1 MGRSSAPSARHRLP
15 GATPGGGWGRGRWGH
30 MSWAGHF
37 LADRL
42 QTRDLTS
49 LLLRLLTCRAGP
61 IMFPHPGPCAKLL

>member
-15 GATPGGGWGRGRWGH
+15 GATPGGAVVGGGGH